1 MKLSIIIAHY
11 LPEQF
16 SDKNPLIKTIENI
29 KKQSQK
35 NEIEIIIADDGSSY
49 TGKILDIH
57 SKKIEILNDERDVYY
72 LEGEKLEKF
81 KNSIMV
87 KNDLIKKWVYLPKIK
102 QCMSKARI
110 TNYAA
115 TLSKS
120 DNLFFLDDDNYF
132 LSDNSINEIIN
143 LFEKYDF
150 IVGQIMDNNKKV
162 RKFSSNRVQGTTL
175 GIKKNI
181 FKKVGGLGTWTENFS
196 CGVDSDL
203 WMKLYNY
210 FIENKNLKA
219 CYTNKISTYDSYSK
233 RWKKFTKF
241 LQDFKLKK
249 EFDKLYDCK
258 NYKSSRYNYS
268 RKKSLWME
276 NLIE

>member
-1 MKLSIIIAHY
+1 MILFRLSYAND
-11 LPEQF
+11 F
-16 SDKNPLIKTIENI
+16 
-29 KKQSQK
+29 
-35 NEIEIIIADDGSSY
+35 
-49 TGKILDIH
+49 H

-143 LFEKYDF
+143 LFKKYDF

-162 RKFSSNRVQGTTL
+162 RTYKNGVLKTYAYPLTT
-175 GIKKNI
+175 
-181 FKKVGGLGTWTENFS
+181 
-196 CGVDSDL
+196 
-203 WMKLYNY
+203 
-210 FIENKNLKA
+210 A
-219 CYTNKISTYDSYSK
+219 
-233 RWKKFTKF
+233 
-241 LQDFKLKK
+241 
-249 EFDKLYDCK
+249 FDKVKIGMNRLGGGGWYGLIDDVRIYNRALTEDEIVELYES
-258 NYKSSRYNYS
+258 Y
-268 RKKSLWME
+268 E
-276 NLIE
+276 